1 MKIWWLITKPLN
13 RYDEAESVWVWEYLP
28 EGEEESHDLFMD
40 PGEQI
45 RCDKLN
51 THLWADAIF
60 WFLGSVLMT
69 LGFQVQSDW
78 WDICWH
84 WSKSTSCCRDRSGRG
99 KGCTLQVPILTR
111 PRIKNMFSSLQYCRQ
126 LQWTWARV
134 AFLVEL
140 TEENLN
146 LPLWSNQS
154 STCLK
159 LTTSFLFSNVYFSCR
174 FCSTMFHWLLAVFL
188 LILPFLIL
196 RALLPRPPSGKV
208 CNLNEKKD
216 EEMCLFTKVSTTLVL
231 GSGGH
236 TAELLGLVGAS
247 YSIQSNIKCWKILLP
262 YQLLPFIFLEYWMFK
277 KLVIFMHLSDRN
289 LGPLSVQPKNLLP
302 CWYGQTQ
309 WTEGQGGISHS
320 MQRFEQFWFKG
331 CRGEAWNWWIFYGEG
346 AQGQRGHTLSNTIIH
361 SMLHRVGGSV
371 YWKYV
376 SEGWPVFDLL
386 SALNSACC
394 SCLLS
399 TSC

>member
-45 RCDKLN
+45 RCELN
-51 THLWADAIF
+51 TQLWADAII
-60 WFLGSVLMT
+60 WFLERYLMT

-126 LQWTWARV
+126 LQWTWARA

-146 LPLWSNQS
+146 LLLWSNQS

-174 FCSTMFHWLLAVFL
+174 FCSKMFHWLLAVFL

-216 EEMCLFTKVSTTLVL
+216 EKMCLFTKVSTTLVL

-247 YSIQSNIKCWKILLP
+247 YSIHSNIKC
-262 YQLLPFIFLEYWMFK
+262 
-277 KLVIFMHLSDRN
+277 
-289 LGPLSVQPKNLLP
+289 
-302 CWYGQTQ
+302 
-309 WTEGQGGISHS
+309 
-320 MQRFEQFWFKG
+320 
-331 CRGEAWNWWIFYGEG
+331 
-346 AQGQRGHTLSNTIIH
+346 
-361 SMLHRVGGSV
+361 
-371 YWKYV
+371 
-376 SEGWPVFDLL
+376 
-386 SALNSACC
+386 
-394 SCLLS
+394 
-399 TSC
+399 